1 MDIQK
6 DALLRVVKATR
17 AAIRLAENT
26 NKLMV
31 DGKAWTWADEI
42 AGQLADALFII
53 SGEKL
58 ESGQD
63 FFKDSATMMVLT
75 GDMSDEG
82 VTNWFIMMDRIRKR
96 LDGKVEVQ
104 MPKPNV
110 MNPEKMKELYQQ
122 NGGYQSPEGEWK

>member
-1 MDIQK
+1 MKISR
-6 DALLRVVKATR
+6 DALMRVVKAAR
-17 AAIRLAENT
+17 ASIRLAET
-26 NKLMV
+26 MNKLTV
-31 DGKAWTWADEI
+31 DGKSWTWADEI
-42 AGQLADALFII
+42 ASQLADALFIT

-63 FFKDSATMMVLT
+63 FFKDSTTMMVLT

-104 MPKPNV
+104 MPKPNIMRV
-110 MNPEKMKELYQQ
+110 EKMTELYQQ
-122 NGGYQSPEGEWK
+122 NGGYCSPEGDWK

>member
-6 DALLRVVKATR
+6 GALLRVVKATR
-17 AAIRLAENT
+17 ASIRLAENM

-31 DGKAWTWADEI
+31 DKSWSWADEI
-42 AGQLADALFII
+42 AGQLTDALFEI

-63 FFKDSATMMVLT
+63 FYKDSATMMVLT

-82 VTNWFIMMDRIRKR
+82 VTDWFIMKDKIRNR
-96 LDGKVEVQ
+96 LDGKAEVQ
-104 MPKPNV
+104 MPKPNT
-110 MNPEKMKELYQQ
+110 MSPEKMKELYQQ
-122 NGGYQSPEGEWK
+122 NGGYCSPEGDWK

>member
-1 MDIQK
+1 MEISR
-6 DALLRVVKATR
+6 DALLRVVKAAR
-17 AAIRLAENT
+17 AAIRLAET
-26 NKLMV
+26 MNKLMV

-42 AGQLADALFII
+42 AGQLADALFEI

-82 VTNWFIMMDRIRKR
+82 VTDWFIMKDRIRNR

-104 MPKPNV
+104 MPKPNICTTA
-110 MNPEKMKELYQQ
+110 EIFKMFNE

>member
-1 MDIQK
+1 MDIQR
-6 DALLRVVKATR
+6 DALLCVVKAAR
-17 AAIRLAENT
+17 ASIRLAKNM

-31 DGKAWTWADEI
+31 DGKCWSWADEI
-42 AGQLADALFII
+42 AGQLADALFEI

-82 VTNWFIMMDRIRKR
+82 VTDWFIMKDRIRNR
-96 LDGKVEVQ
+96 LDGKAEVH

-110 MNPEKMKELYQQ
+110 MSPEKVKELYQK
-122 NGGYQSPEGEWK
+122 NGGYCSPEGDWK